1 MAIFLWG
8 GKKPHVFNIFMLY
21 NKVIKRN
28 TPINI
33 FKNIETVN
41 ILWFISR
48 NKNMKVILIPFYFQ
62 WDVLK

>member
-8 GKKPHVFNIFMLY
+8 GKKSHVFNIFILY

-41 ILWFISR
+41 ILWFLSR
-48 NKNMKVILIPFYFQ
+48 NKNMKAILIPFYFQ